1 MPGPRPPRPDDPVR
15 LGEYRLLGRL
25 GEGGQGVVHLG
36 ESPAGTR
43 VAIKVLHAHVA
54 GDPDVRR
61 RFLREVEAARRVPPF
76 CTARILDVGTAGD
89 QPYVVSEFI
98 DGESLEQRVGSRGPL
113 DPRDLERLAIGTA
126 TALAAIHRSGIVHRD
141 FKPANVLLGP
151 DGPRVVDFGIARSTD
166 MATTSVSVMGT
177 PPYMSPEQ
185 LSGGRLG
192 PPSDLFSWAGTIL
205 FAGTG
210 RTPFGRDVALAA
222 LIYRILHQECDLT
235 GLPAGLRPVVDR
247 CLAKMPEHRPTA
259 EEVLLALITGDGAV
273 RSGTAAP
280 AGGDLLS
287 TAMGRLG
294 QPPPQAGPP
303 LQAGPSPQ
311 AGLSPQGPS
320 APVGAPPPSAWPAF
334 PPEAQPSPATGPP
347 SPQEAFGQGRLG
359 AQSPTGPSWTV
370 QPPTGPFQKA
380 EPFTGPSRAE
390 PPSGGGVPTA
400 PAEGAFPVAPPTG
413 PSRGAEAPPGG
424 LSRRSLLI
432 GGGSAL
438 VTGAVTAAAIL
449 LPRYLREGAGPVTSS
464 PGPDPRAAST
474 PPPSPSTSAAT
485 SAASA
490 GPTASTAAATPS
502 PSRLITSGPGE
513 PLVLRNGNLVQG
525 LAISADGRTV
535 AAGCW
540 DGKVRLWK
548 VPAGEVTAELDDRE
562 FYVQGVALSP
572 DGRRLVSVGGVRDT
586 EAHVWDVASG
596 RRVGKPV
603 VGAFFAEFSPDG
615 ERFVTGSGFEW
626 VRLWRTSDRR
636 QEGASMRH
644 GQLVAGAAFSP
655 DGRLLATAGW
665 DRAVRLW
672 RTSGK
677 AAGVLNG
684 HKDQVN
690 AVVFL
695 DGTTLASAG
704 YDKVVR
710 VWDVASRKPE
720 GPVFKGSGSTVNGL
734 ACSPDGAVLVA
745 GTDEDGVWLW
755 DVATRRS
762 LRPPLPLGQ
771 VHAVAFSGDGLVLAV
786 AAGNDVLL
794 YDVGGLRA
802 A

>member
-36 ESPAGTR
+36 ESPSGTR

-54 GDPDVRR
+54 GDPGVRR
-61 RFLREVEAARRVPPF
+61 RFLREVEAARQVPPF
-76 CTARILDVGTAGD
+76 CTARVLDVGTTGD

-126 TALAAIHRSGIVHRD
+126 TALAAIHRAGIVHRD

-166 MATTSVSVMGT
+166 LATVSVSVMGT

-185 LSGGRLG
+185 LSGGWLG

-210 RTPFGRDVALAA
+210 RTPFGRDIALAA
-222 LIYRILHQECDLT
+222 LVYRILHQECDLT
-235 GLPAGLRPVVDR
+235 GLPEGLRPVVDR
-247 CLAKMPEHRPTA
+247 CLAKAPEHRPAA
-259 EEVLLALITGDGAV
+259 EQVLLALITGDGAA
-273 RSGTAAP
+273 RPGTAMP
-280 AGGDLLS
+280 AGDLLT
-287 TAMGRLG
+287 TAMGRMG
-294 QPPPQAGPP
+294 QPSPHP
-303 LQAGPSPQ
+303 GPSPQ
-311 AGLSPQGPS
+311 AGPVPQLGPHPG
-320 APVGAPPPSAWPAF
+320 PVPHP
-334 PPEAQPSPATGPP
+334 GPQAG
-347 SPQEAFGQGRLG
+347 SF
-359 AQSPTGPSWTV
+359 
-370 QPPTGPFQKA
+370 
-380 EPFTGPSRAE
+380 
-390 PPSGGGVPTA
+390 PTA
-400 PAEGAFPVAPPTG
+400 PSGGAFPVAPATG
-413 PSRGAEAPPGG
+413 PSRGAAAPSPGG

-449 LPRYLREGAGPVTSS
+449 LPRYLREEAGPVTSS
-464 PGPDPRAAST
+464 SGPSPEAAST
-474 PPPSPSTSAAT
+474 PQPSPGDPLGLGLRRAD
-485 SAASA
+485 ASA
-490 GPTASTAAATPS
+490 AAATPT
-502 PSRLITSGPGE
+502 PSRLVASGPGE

-540 DGKVRLWK
+540 DGKVRLWE
-548 VPAGEVTAELDDRE
+548 VPSGEMTAELDDRKS
-562 FYVQGVALSP
+562 YVQGVALSP
-572 DGRRLVSVGGVRDT
+572 DGRTLVSVGGVRDT

-596 RRVGKPV
+596 RRVSKSV
-603 VGAFFAEFSPDG
+603 VGAFFAGFSPDG
-615 ERFVTGSGFEW
+615 KRFVTGSGFEW

-644 GQLVAGAAFSP
+644 AQLVADAAFSP
-655 DGRLLATAGW
+655 DGQLLATAGW
-665 DRAVRLW
+665 DRTVRLW

-720 GPVFKGSGSTVNGL
+720 GPVFEGSGSTVNGL
-734 ACSPDGAVLVA
+734 ARSPDGTVLAA
-745 GTDEDGVWLW
+745 GTDEHGVWLW

-762 LRPPLPLGQ
+762 LRPPLPTGQ

-794 YDVGGLRA
+794 YDVAGLRA